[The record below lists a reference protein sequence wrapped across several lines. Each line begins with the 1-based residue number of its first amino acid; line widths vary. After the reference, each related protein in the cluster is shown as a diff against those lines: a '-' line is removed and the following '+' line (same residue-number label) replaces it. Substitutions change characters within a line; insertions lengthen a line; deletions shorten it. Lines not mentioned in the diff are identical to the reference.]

1 MGSLCIQTY
10 RLNPSKPS
18 SQESRGFNHGSAKNV
33 IHEVRG
39 TRKVD
44 IMAEEKSNEA
54 KTVARRSERN
64 DHNYAVRAIRDIR
77 DSFFDPT
84 FDPLWAALGV
94 HTPSVFDVGPRM
106 DALHSLYRGFDETR
120 GYAGARVYYND
131 DGSVTVII
139 DLPGYKKEDLKLT
152 WPDDRTLTVSAS
164 ERSDDENHYCR
175 RSQTITRRFD
185 HDVDVDSA
193 DAKFVDGVLTVKIA
207 AAEPAEPAVKTTEIK

>member
-1 MGSLCIQTY
+1 MFIYVT
-10 RLNPSKPS
+10 
-18 SQESRGFNHGSAKNV
+18 
-33 IHEVRG
+33 HEVSG

-64 DHNYAVRAIRDIR
+64 DHDYAVRAIRDIR

-94 HTPSVFDVGPRM
+94 HTPSLFRADPWT
-106 DALHSLYRGFDETR
+106 DALHGLYRGFDETR
-120 GYAGARVYYND
+120 GDAGARVYYDD
-131 DGSVTVII
+131 DGSVTVIM